1 MVASKRPG
9 VPQAPAVAFLSL
21 EGGHL
26 QSRQRRHHGI
36 GWNLLHR
43 LEEARRQSHP
53 LCQQAEPTG
62 NQAWRARSAHHIAF
76 LRPTLRLKRRCRRP
90 AQHRPGESSGQLQ
103 PAAENRGQRL
113 HEAVQQAG
121 RLVVRHR
128 DRLPPRLPDGRARHR
143 PSDRGVPAASRLD
156 ELLQRRVEALGRV
169 GPGVGSAT
177 EVDVAPH
184 TAVNDRVQAARVLRV
199 FAWVNPLY
207 LDTSVMVVS
216 ELA

>member
-1 MVASKRPG
+1 M
-9 VPQAPAVAFLSL
+9 
-21 EGGHL
+21 
-26 QSRQRRHHGI
+26 
-36 GWNLLHR
+36 
-43 LEEARRQSHP
+43 
-53 LCQQAEPTG
+53 T
-62 NQAWRARSAHHIAF
+62 AF

-90 AQHRPGESSGQLQ
+90 AQHRPGESSRQLQ
-103 PAAENRGQRL
+103 PGAENRGQRL
-113 HEAVQQAG
+113 LEAVQQAG

-143 PSDRGVPAASRLD
+143 TSNRGISAASCLD
-156 ELLQRRVEALGRV
+156 ELLQRRLAELGRL

-184 TAVNDRVQAARVLRV
+184 TAVNDRVQAARVLGV

-207 LDTSVMVVS
+207 LHAAVVVVG

>member
-1 MVASKRPG
+1 MRSSRRRCRCRTASSRRSPASARPR
-9 VPQAPAVAFLSL
+9 PPSPTSWPCADAPAFPHARGARM
-21 EGGHL
+21 GGD
-26 QSRQRRHHGI
+26 S
-36 GWNLLHR
+36 
-43 LEEARRQSHP
+43 
-53 LCQQAEPTG
+53 
-62 NQAWRARSAHHIAF
+62 IAF

-156 ELLQRRVEALGRV
+156 ELLQRWVEALGRV

-216 ELA
+216 ELV